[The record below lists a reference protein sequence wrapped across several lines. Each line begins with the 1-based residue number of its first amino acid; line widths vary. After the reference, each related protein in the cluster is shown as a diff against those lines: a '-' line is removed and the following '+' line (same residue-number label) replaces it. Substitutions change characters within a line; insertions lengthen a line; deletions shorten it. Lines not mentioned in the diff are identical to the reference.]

1 MKKQSKQ
8 HQRTNQD
15 KTSSYA
21 RLKNIKTTD
30 NIGKAAAEEIQKI
43 ENIIACKKSQIEMRQ
58 AEIRRIKE
66 EARKK
71 GKNK

>member
-8 HQRTNQD
+8 NQRTNQD
-15 KTSSYA
+15 KPSYA

-43 ENIIACKKSQIEMRQ
+43 ENIIACKRAQIEMRQ
-58 AEIRRIKE
+58 AEIKRIKE
-66 EARKK
+66 EARKRE
-71 GKNK
+71 KNK

>member
-8 HQRTNQD
+8 NQRTNQD
-15 KTSSYA
+15 KPSYA

>member
-8 HQRTNQD
+8 NQRTNQD

-30 NIGKAAAEEIQKI
+30 NIGRAAAEEIQKI
-43 ENIIACKKSQIEMRQ
+43 ENIIACKRAQIEMRQ
-58 AEIRRIKE
+58 AEIKRIKE
-66 EARKK
+66 EARKRE
-71 GKNK
+71 KNK